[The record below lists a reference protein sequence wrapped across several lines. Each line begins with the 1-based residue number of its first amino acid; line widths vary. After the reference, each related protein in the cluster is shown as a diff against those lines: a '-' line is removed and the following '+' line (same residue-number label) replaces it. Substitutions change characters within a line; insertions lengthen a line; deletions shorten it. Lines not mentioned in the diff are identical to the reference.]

1 MKKMKTLLL
10 LMTCTFVLM
19 GVSAC
24 SSKDNASNK
33 ADQSTTDDN
42 AAGDNNSTVN
52 DNADTADNNDRTMND
67 ATEGDG
73 ILDNAVDD
81 VTDGVD
87 RVTDDVTDGVD
98 KAADDMTQDNG
109 VQKDTDNNNR

>member
-1 MKKMKTLLL
+1 
-10 LMTCTFVLM
+10 
-19 GVSAC
+19 
-24 SSKDNASNK
+24 
-33 ADQSTTDDN
+33 
-42 AAGDNNSTVN
+42 
-52 DNADTADNNDRTMND
+52 MND